1 MRNIKTN
8 TCYDAKQF
16 SAVDEG
22 LDTVAGSIDHDYKNE
37 DGGHEDVALLSS
49 TGLYE
54 GWCFLLNCVED

>member
-16 SAVDEG
+16 SAVNEG
-22 LDTVAGSIDHDYKNE
+22 DE
-37 DGGHEDVALLSS
+37 DGGHEDVALLPP

-54 GWCFLLNCVED
+54 GWGFLLDCVED